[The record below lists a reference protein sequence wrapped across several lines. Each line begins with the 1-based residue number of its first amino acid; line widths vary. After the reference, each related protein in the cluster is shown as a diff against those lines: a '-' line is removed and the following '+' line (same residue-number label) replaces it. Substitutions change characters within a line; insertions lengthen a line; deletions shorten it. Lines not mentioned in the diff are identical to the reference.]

1 MMFLKRLRGPI
12 RQGEITSTV
21 RIWKTAR
28 VRVGGRY
35 PMEQG
40 RVVVDSIMLIRLQD
54 ITGAMARDAGF
65 DGLVDLLKVAQH
77 GSGRNVYF
85 ITFHYVGP
93 QQAPDAETASR

>member
-1 MMFLKRLRGPI
+1 MMFLKRLREPV
-12 RQGEITSTV
+12 RQGEITSTI

-35 PMEQG
+35 PMEG
-40 RVVVDSIMLIRLQD
+40 GHVVVDSIMPIRLQD
-54 ITGAMARDAGF
+54 ITGDMARDSGF

-77 GSGRNVYF
+77 GGGRNVYF
-85 ITFHYVGP
+85 ITFHFEEA

>member
-1 MMFLKRLRGPI
+1 MMFLKKLREPI
-12 RQGEITSTV
+12 RQGEIASTV
-21 RIWKTAR
+21 RIWKSAR

-35 PMEQG
+35 PMERG
-40 RVVVDSIMLIRLQD
+40 HVVVDSIMPIRLQD
-54 ITGAMARDAGF
+54 ITGDMARDAGF

-93 QQAPDAETASR
+93 QQAPAAETASR